1 MLHGKELLL
10 LGKIVG
16 THGIRG
22 QLKVVPFS
30 GEHETILSLKTVMLK
45 GMDGRMDEFEV
56 AAASPHRN
64 VVLLTLKPY
73 TDINEVLRLVGRELY
88 ARRDQ
93 FPALA
98 EGEYYWCDLVG
109 LAVRCEDGTDLGRV
123 AEIISTGGNDVYVVR
138 GAGREYL
145 IPAVE
150 EIVTAIDLAA
160 GTLTVSPPEGLF
172 DL

>member
-1 MLHGKELLL
+1 MLQGKELLL
-10 LGKIVG
+10 LGKVVA

-30 GEHETILSLKTVMLK
+30 GEHGTLLSLKTVMLK
-45 GMDGRMDEFEV
+45 GMNGQMDEFEV
-56 AAASPHRN
+56 AAASSHQNR
-64 VVLLTLKPY
+64 VLLTLKPY
-73 TDINEVLRLVGRELY
+73 SDINEVLHLVGHELY

-93 FPALA
+93 FPPLA

-109 LAVRCEDGTDLGRV
+109 LAVHCEDGTDLGRV
-123 AEIISTGGNDVYVVR
+123 AEIISASGNDVYVVR

-150 EIVTAIDLAA
+150 EIVTAIDLSA
-160 GTLTVSPPEGLF
+160 GTLTVSPPEGLL